1 MPVLLCTLAIDC
13 DVLDGIDNGYVT
25 YTGGTL
31 LNSMAEY
38 FCNTGYQLPPWV
50 STRTC
55 LATGFWSGVEPSCN
69 SELLPYVHT
78 YVCTYVHH
86 IVRGTIAQC

>member
-1 MPVLLCTLAIDC
+1 MGEGLEHTSHCLCCFVPAAIDC

-38 FCNTGYQLPPWV
+38 FCNTGYLLPPWA

-55 LATGFWSGVEPSCN
+55 LDTGHWSGTEPACSRK
-69 SELLPYVHT
+69 LLLYVHT
-78 YVCTYVHH
+78 
-86 IVRGTIAQC
+86 Q